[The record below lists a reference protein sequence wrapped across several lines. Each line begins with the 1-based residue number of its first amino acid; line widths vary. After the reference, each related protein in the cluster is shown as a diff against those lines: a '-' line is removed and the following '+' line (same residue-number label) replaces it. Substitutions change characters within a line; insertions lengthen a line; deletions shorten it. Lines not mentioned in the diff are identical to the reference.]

1 MFGFSTGALAKG
13 DFRSAIT
20 MLDAHHLEAIELSA
34 LRLSELDVL
43 LNALPS
49 LALSAYKHVTL
60 HAPSRFD
67 GADEAALASKLLR
80 ALPFVGG
87 VVLHAEAI
95 IEPRHWAPF
104 GDRLLVENA
113 DGRKATGRTL
123 EELQSVMAPLPQARI
138 CFDVAHAYQVDP
150 TLIEARRMIRVFG
163 SRIAQLHVSQLDHAC
178 AHHGLTHG
186 IVQQFQTLMPPLSDV
201 PAILESCVPAAEI
214 GRQLDLARMCFAPQ
228 QTAAVGW
235 AHAAE

>member
-13 DFRSAIT
+13 DFRAAIA
-20 MLDAHHLEAIELSA
+20 MLDDYKLDALELSA

-43 LNALPS
+43 LSALPS
-49 LALSAYKHVTL
+49 LVLGGYAHVTL

-67 GADEAALASKLLR
+67 EASEGALADKLLG

-95 IEPRHWAPF
+95 VEPRHWIPF
-104 GDRLLVENA
+104 GDRLLIENA

-123 EELQSVMAPLPQARI
+123 EELQAVMAPLPKARI
-138 CFDVAHAYQVDP
+138 CFDVAHVYQVDP

-163 SRIAQLHVSQLDHAC
+163 DRIAQLHLSQLDHAC
-178 AHHGLTHG
+178 AHHGLTYG
-186 IVQQFQTLMPPLSDV
+186 IVQQFQALMPLLPDV
-201 PAILESCVPAAEI
+201 PVILESCVPADEI
-214 GRQLDLARMCFAPQ
+214 GRQLDLARSCFAPKQ
-228 QTAAVGW
+228 ASVVTLT
-235 AHAAE
+235 HAAE